1 MTQAMRC
8 IVAVVPAFVVPRYEN
23 VLIHPWL
30 FGYKHTVLEQH
41 HWKYYDID
49 LERRNGAQ

>member
-1 MTQAMRC
+1 MRC
-8 IVAVVPAFVVPRYEN
+8 VCAVVLAFVATRYEN
-23 VLIHPWL
+23 LLIDPWM

-49 LERRNGAQ
+49 LERCNGAR